1 MFRSFREMDVYDN
14 GIVTVKAHCAIY
26 KLSDAFGEMIFR
38 KMFGTGR
45 QYTIHFK
52 EFLLISSSALSF
64 FGEHS
69 LAIFAFQIFD
79 TDGSGVMT
87 AKEVNKMVQVIWGD
101 SSKSNREVVRALESN
116 SVDKNTFMTL
126 SRDFQ
131 TLLFPVFDLLRS
143 ARNNTLGEGR

>member
-1 MFRSFREMDVYDN
+1 
-14 GIVTVKAHCAIY
+14 
-26 KLSDAFGEMIFR
+26 
-38 KMFGTGR
+38 
-45 QYTIHFK
+45 
-52 EFLLISSSALSF
+52 
-64 FGEHS
+64 
-69 LAIFAFQIFD
+69 
-79 TDGSGVMT
+79 MT